1 MNYRHLSILEREA
14 ISKMLSSGLKAS
26 EIAVLLNRSRGTIS
40 RELKRN
46 RDEGTKG
53 RYFATVAQKLYVD
66 RRRASKVSQPRKL
79 DDGQLRSFVRRKLR
93 QQWSPEQI
101 SGRLKVEQPL
111 GDRRVSH
118 QTIYDFVRS
127 DKLSGGDLHKH
138 LRQSG
143 KIRRKKYGSS
153 LKKYRVQNRTMIAE
167 CPKVANQR
175 HRLGDWEGDTIVGK
189 NHEGCFLTQVD
200 RKSRYLLAAK
210 LKDRTS
216 LSVNQA
222 IINHLIELPRDFRR
236 TLTVDNGTEFTRF
249 DQLEKRLGLKV
260 YFAHPYHSWERGTN
274 ENTNELIRQYFKKS
288 ENLNKV
294 SHQQLAG
301 VVKKLNNRPRK
312 CLNFKTPREVL
323 FSTD

>member
-127 DKLSGGDLHKH
+127 DKKSGGDLHKH

-143 KIRRKKYGSS
+143 KIRRKK
-153 LKKYRVQNRTMIAE
+153 L
-167 CPKVANQR
+167 
-175 HRLGDWEGDTIVGK
+175 
-189 NHEGCFLTQVD
+189 
-200 RKSRYLLAAK
+200 
-210 LKDRTS
+210 
-216 LSVNQA
+216 
-222 IINHLIELPRDFRR
+222 
-236 TLTVDNGTEFTRF
+236 
-249 DQLEKRLGLKV
+249 
-260 YFAHPYHSWERGTN
+260 
-274 ENTNELIRQYFKKS
+274 
-288 ENLNKV
+288 
-294 SHQQLAG
+294 
-301 VVKKLNNRPRK
+301 
-312 CLNFKTPREVL
+312 
-323 FSTD
+323 